1 MKRLILTEEQ
11 YVDFLNEKQ
20 LRVLRANCR
29 SCKQKSKIKNLFESV
44 QVDENLK
51 VGQGTVCLNPKDVTE
66 FINSIRKNAIKLD
79 DKYQRFIDSN
89 EFSKLKG
96 IKFTRAQPFI
106 HSKSKLFKDE
116 GERVEKENRII
127 SQLKKELDEVYKKY
141 RASKNNNNAEVYEKI
156 IKEKIEH
163 LSRVHEGLAVDIDNF
178 KKNLMVLPNSI
189 IGKNAKMMKS
199 GAPNEFVVN
208 TGIPAVGAIIYN
220 RAKDSFEMVE
230 TCPGRGSCA
239 TFCYAMSHNYT
250 RFFGTYDIMIRRLN
264 FMINDPQGYEEMFF
278 KDLYSLA
285 KNKGA
290 IITEKKINEAINQF
304 ISINKQKVNNIKS
317 KNPNVTD
324 SDVIGMLKDEYDKY
338 LLEFMNKGN
347 KIVLRWNDS
356 GDWFSEDYVTIG
368 SNVVRRLRQM
378 GVNVTTTTYTKI
390 AQVSADIRGVW
401 DAKKDL
407 AIYSVGGAS
416 KREIKKFQELEKGD
430 TSNRPIK
437 KAISPD
443 GTNFKNPVTDKSYNE
458 LFEDFNYMVN
468 IDKGGENN
476 NEILRRVAEDYM
488 GIENVDLKDSSVVS
502 SIKSKIREIIPFIKN
517 DLREQMQ
524 YYLNKTHNE
533 PAKISDII
541 YYDEM
546 RKSFEIRTEE
556 EMRYYVI
563 VPKGSGD
570 DAAMYPSTKM
580 VINLMH

>member
-1 MKRLILTEEQ
+1 MRKLIITEEQ
-11 YVDFLNEKQ
+11 YVNFLNEKK
-20 LRVLRANCR
+20 LRVLRTNCR
-29 SCKQKSKIKNLFESV
+29 SCKQKSKLKNLFESV
-44 QVDENLK
+44 QIDENLK

-79 DKYQRFIDSN
+79 DKYQRFIDSD

-127 SQLKKELDEVYKKY
+127 SQLKKELDEIYKKY
-141 RASKNNNNAEVYEKI
+141 RASKNNDNAEVYEKI
-156 IKEKIEH
+156 IKEKIEY
-163 LSRVHEGLAVDIDNF
+163 LSRVHDGLAVDIENF
-178 KKNLMVLPNSI
+178 KKNLMILPNSI

-317 KNPNVTD
+317 KNPNITD
-324 SDVIGMLKDEYDKY
+324 SDVIEMLKDEYDKY
-338 LLEFMNKGN
+338 LLDFMNKTN

-368 SNVVRRLRQM
+368 SNVVRRLRAM

-416 KREIKKFQELEKGD
+416 KREINKFKEFEKGD

-443 GTNFKNPVTDKSYNE
+443 GTNFKNPVTDRPYNE
-458 LFEDFNYMVN
+458 LFEDFNYMIN

-488 GIENVDLKDSSVVS
+488 GIEDVDLKDSSVIS

-524 YYLNKTHNE
+524 NYLNKIHNE
-533 PAKISDII
+533 PAKISEII

-556 EMRYYVI
+556 EMKYYVI

>member
-20 LRVLRANCR
+20 LRVLRTNCR
-29 SCKQKSKIKNLFESV
+29 SCKQKNKLRNLFESV

-96 IKFTRAQPFI
+96 ITFSKAQPFI

-116 GERVEKENRII
+116 GEKVEKENRII
-127 SQLKKELDEVYKKY
+127 SQLKKELDELYKKY
-141 RASKNNNNAEVYEKI
+141 RVSKNDEESDNYEKI
-156 IKEKIEH
+156 IKTKIEH
-163 LSRVHEGLAVDIDNF
+163 LSNVHDGLSVDIENF
-178 KKNLMVLPNSI
+178 KKNLMTLPNSI

-199 GAPNEFVVN
+199 GAENEFVVN

-278 KDLYSLA
+278 KELYSLA
-285 KNKGA
+285 KSKDA
-290 IITEKKINEAINQF
+290 IITEKKVNEAVKQF
-304 ISINKQKVNNIKS
+304 IGLNKQKISLIKS
-317 KNPNVTD
+317 KNPDITD
-324 SDVIGMLKDEYDKY
+324 TDIIDMLKDEYDKY
-338 LLEFMNKGN
+338 LLDFMNKSN

-356 GDWFSEDYVTIG
+356 GDWFSEEYVTIG

-378 GVNVTTTTYTKI
+378 GVNITTTTYTKI

-401 DAKKDL
+401 DAKKDF

-416 KREIKKFQELEKGD
+416 KREIKKFQELEKDG
-430 TSNRPIK
+430 TSKRPIK
-437 KAISPD
+437 NAISPD
-443 GTNFKNPVTDKSYNE
+443 GSNFKNPITDKPYNDK
-458 LFEDFNYMVN
+458 FEDFNYILN

-476 NEILRRVAEDYM
+476 NEVLRSFGINYMRMED
-488 GIENVDLKDSSVVS
+488 VDLNDSSVVS
-502 SIKSKIREIIPFIKN
+502 SIKAKIKEWIPFIKN
-517 DLREQMQ
+517 EFREQMQ
-524 YYLNKTHNE
+524 DFLNKKYNLNVRN
-533 PAKISDII
+533 SDII

-556 EMRYYVI
+556 EMKYYVI

-580 VINLMH
+580 VINLLH

>member
-1 MKRLILTEEQ
+1 MKKLILTEEQ
-11 YVDFLNEKQ
+11 YIDFLNEKK
-20 LRVLRANCR
+20 LRVLRTNCR
-29 SCKQKSKIKNLFESV
+29 SCKQKSKIRNLFESV
-44 QVDENLK
+44 QIDENLK

-79 DKYQRFIDSN
+79 DKYKRFINDS
-89 EFSKLKG
+89 EFDRLKG

-127 SQLKKELDEVYKKY
+127 SQLKKELDEVYKTY
-141 RASKNNNNAEVYEKI
+141 RQSKNNKDAENYEKI
-156 IKEKIEH
+156 IKAKIEH
-163 LSRVHEGLAVDIDNF
+163 LSNVHDGLAVDIDNF

-199 GAPNEFVVN
+199 GADNEFVVN

-220 RAKDSFEMVE
+220 RANDSFEMVE

-264 FMINDPQGYEEMFF
+264 FMINDPKGYEEMFF
-278 KDLYSLA
+278 NELYSLA

-290 IITEKKINEAINQF
+290 IITEKKIDEAIKQF
-304 ISINKQKVNNIKS
+304 ININKQKINVIKS
-317 KNPNVTD
+317 KNPNLND
-324 SDVIGMLKDEYDKY
+324 SDAIDMLKEEYDKY
-338 LLEFMNKGN
+338 LLDFMNKSN

-368 SNVVRRLRQM
+368 SNVVRRLRAM
-378 GVNVTTTTYTKI
+378 RVNITTTTYTKI

-401 DAKKDL
+401 DAKKDF

-416 KREIKKFQELEKGD
+416 KREVQKFKELEKGD
-430 TSNRPIK
+430 VSNRPIK
-437 KAISPD
+437 NAISPD
-443 GTNFKNPVTDKSYNE
+443 GTNFKNPITDKPYNE
-458 LFEDFNYMVN
+458 LFEDFNFILN

-476 NEILRRVAEDYM
+476 NEVLRSFGENYM
-488 GIENVDLKDSSVVS
+488 GMEEVNLNDSSIVS
-502 SIKSKIREIIPFIKN
+502 SIKAKIKEWIPFVKN
-517 DLREQMQ
+517 EFREQMQ
-524 YYLNKTHNE
+524 EFLNKKYN
-533 PAKISDII
+533 ANVKNSDII

-546 RKSFEIRTEE
+546 RKSFEVRTEE
-556 EMRYYVI
+556 EMKYYVI